1 LTFLLCKTC
10 INNLFVFLITI
21 NYIFI
26 NLFFNISGYLVLE
39 QVLIAACD
47 CNRIDVAKACLQMLL
62 NKFPDSL
69 RVRRLAITIL
79 EAEEK

>member
-1 LTFLLCKTC
+1 MFLLTF
-10 INNLFVFLITI
+10 
-21 NYIFI
+21 
-26 NLFFNISGYLVLE
+26 FFNISGYLVLE